1 MLESDPR
8 PPQQVGGAGR
18 GGELH
23 PGQVVLESDPRP
35 PQCVGGAGRGGELH
49 PGPVVSDYQL
59 NCQGS

>member
-1 MLESDPR
+1 M
-8 PPQQVGGAGR
+8 GGAGR

-35 PQCVGGAGRGGELH
+35 PQRVGGAGRGGELH